1 MRKSSGCEANENS
14 NYQSL
19 NLPFWNLKI
28 TNRHNFQYYFDA
40 HVTSINREFN
50 RPLCCVGVIH
60 LQISG
65 LSHFPYN
72 SLYQSQEIIPIHTV
86 AITTN

>member
-14 NYQSL
+14 NYQPL

-28 TNRHNFQYYFDA
+28 FNRHNFQYYFDA

-50 RPLCCVGVIH
+50 
-60 LQISG
+60 
-65 LSHFPYN
+65 
-72 SLYQSQEIIPIHTV
+72 
-86 AITTN
+86 